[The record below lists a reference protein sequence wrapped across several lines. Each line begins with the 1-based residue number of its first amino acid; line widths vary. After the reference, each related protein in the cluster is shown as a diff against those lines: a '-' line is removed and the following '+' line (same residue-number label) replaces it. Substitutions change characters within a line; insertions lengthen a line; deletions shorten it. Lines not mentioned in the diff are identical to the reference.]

1 MKRLVI
7 LLLLLLPLV
16 AAAQTQ
22 KLIEID
28 AGSFGPVQTDAI
40 SGIAIDRIAKD
51 PSQRPC
57 ARIKMHINRMT
68 RDEIEGVSVRIIG
81 GNVVLTKQIVAVEGN
96 GLIIEMTAKQP
107 VRFYLHHDKY
117 GDSNEVALNLEGDK
131 EYKIQAVLNTLHT
144 IVVNSNSVGAD
155 VYVDNVYKGVIGNDF
170 SLTIGDTTPGVHKI
184 KVQNGTLISEKEVTV
199 SSTSIF
205 FRIDINQETARPQYV
220 VLQVEPKGAN
230 VVIDGKNYVPDQFGM
245 VQVLLNNG
253 SYQYSISAKSY
264 HEERGTFIINGE
276 KITKTIKLQ
285 PNFGWVK
292 VPGQG
297 ALEGASVYI
306 DDALIGQAP
315 VTSKNIPSGTHTI
328 RIVKQM
334 YKTFEEQIMV
344 KDNAILEF
352 APSLIADFANISLK
366 TETGCTIYVNGE
378 RKGTA
383 AWSGKL
389 ATGTY
394 IFESRKDGHRTA
406 MLTKDISAVPE
417 NQSYIIPAPTPIFG
431 SIHIKS
437 TPAMADIYIDGVK
450 LNDQTPMMKE
460 EIVGEHTI
468 TIRKEGFS
476 DFSKRVT
483 ISEGKMEEVVADLTE
498 KRAEVVPATTDGSNI
513 ILYTSTNDL
522 VVDPY
527 NRASF
532 GEAKIVSNTYRNGQG
547 IITFDRVVTTIGSMA
562 FYYRSNLASI
572 TIPEGVTSI
581 GYAAFSRCYT
591 MSAVSIPTSVTTIG
605 SQAFQDCSS
614 LISVAI
620 PASVSSIGSLAFS
633 GCTSLKSVYCKRTT
647 PPAGGSNMFDK
658 NAYDRKIYVPGSA
671 VSSYKNAAY
680 WYAYNS
686 DIVGTIEKT
695 PSKVNNYTSST
706 TTSSTAA
713 TASKAVVVRY
723 YTSNVDVYVD
733 GVYKGTSG
741 SKFYVKP
748 GEHYYIVVKSG
759 SHYYGKKVWISS
771 YGSSE
776 VVDMNSAPRVQSIW
790 ESSSSTSKSSYSGST
805 STSGYKKSKSWD
817 SFNLGLFADVAFTAY
832 DYSLFSMGV
841 GLNWRL
847 WKYNSICIPTIGARY
862 MYGFGGSQSVGFPII
877 VNLNW
882 WRIFSKKASV
892 YFGIGAEPIYMQNC
906 WITSD
911 EYGEP
916 IYATGWDCQVVVN
929 LFGVG
934 GRHHDFNIY
943 MNMSPIIGDLSL
955 GCRYTYLF

>member
-1 MKRLVI
+1 MKRFVI

-155 VYVDNVYKGVIGNDF
+155 VYVDNAYKGVIGNDF

-184 KVQNGTLISEKEVTV
+184 KVQNGALISEKEVTV

-276 KITKTIKLQ
+276 KIAKTIKLQ

-352 APSLIADFANISLK
+352 APSLIADFANISLA

-383 AWSGKL
+383 SWSGKL

-417 NQSYIIPAPTPIFG
+417 NQSYIIPAPTPILG

-460 EIVGEHTI
+460 MIVGEHAI

-483 ISEGKMEEVVADLTE
+483 ISEGEMEEVVADLTE
-498 KRAEVVPATTDGSNI
+498 KRAEVVTATTEGNNI
-513 ILYTSTNDL
+513 ILYTSTNGL
-522 VVDPY
+522 IVEQPY

-532 GEAKIVSNTYRNGQG
+532 GEAKIISNTYRNGQG
-547 IITFDRVVTTIGSMA
+547 IITFDRAVTTIGSMA
-562 FYYRSNLASI
+562 FYYRTNLATI

-581 GYAAFSRCYT
+581 GSSAFC
-591 MSAVSIPTSVTTIG
+591 
-605 SQAFQDCSS
+605 
-614 LISVAI
+614 
-620 PASVSSIGSLAFS
+620 

-658 NAYDRKIYVPGSA
+658 NAYDRKIYVPNSA
-671 VSSYKNAAY
+671 VSSYKNATY

-686 DIVGTIEKT
+686 DIVGTIERA
-695 PSKVNNYTSST
+695 PSKVHNYTSST
-706 TTSSTAA
+706 STSSTDA

-723 YTSNVDVYVD
+723 YTSNVGVYVD
-733 GVYKGTSG
+733 GVYKGTAG

-759 SHYYGKKVWISS
+759 SYYYGKKVWISS

-934 GRHHDFNIY
+934 GRHHDFNLY

>member
-1 MKRLVI
+1 MKRFVI

-144 IVVNSNSVGAD
+144 IVVNSNSIGAD
-155 VYVDNVYKGVIGNDF
+155 VYVDNAYKGVIGNDF

-184 KVQNGTLISEKEVTV
+184 KVQNGALISEKEVTV

-276 KITKTIKLQ
+276 KIAKTIKLQ

-383 AWSGKL
+383 SWSGKL

-417 NQSYIIPAPTPIFG
+417 NQSYIIPTPTPILG

-513 ILYTSTNDL
+513 ILYTSTNGL

-547 IITFDRVVTTIGSMA
+547 IITFDRAVTTIGSMA

-572 TIPEGVTSI
+572 TIPKRVT
-581 GYAAFSRCYT
+581 
-591 MSAVSIPTSVTTIG
+591 
-605 SQAFQDCSS
+605 
-614 LISVAI
+614 
-620 PASVSSIGSLAFS
+620 SIGSLAFY

-658 NAYDRKIYVPGSA
+658 NAYDRKIYVPNSA
-671 VSSYKNAAY
+671 VSSYKNATY

-686 DIVGTIEKT
+686 DIVGTIERA

-706 TTSSTAA
+706 STSNTDA

-723 YTSNVDVYVD
+723 YTSNVGVYVD
-733 GVYKGTSG
+733 GLYKGTAG

-759 SHYYGKKVWISS
+759 SYYYGKKVWISS

-934 GRHHDFNIY
+934 GRHHDFNLY